1 MKKYRKLSIRDWA
14 LEDRP
19 REKLVAIGISSL
31 SNAELLAII
40 IGSGTRTDTAVELS
54 KKVLNMVS
62 NNLHELGKM
71 DLASLKKI
79 PGIGPARAMAIISCI
94 ELGRRRNTSGRPT
107 EKKISGSKDV
117 FELFHPLLG
126 DLNHEEFWILL
137 LSRSNRVLDRVRIS
151 QGGISG
157 TIIDTRIILKNAVDR
172 LSSSIILCHNHPS
185 GNPEPSKSDKE
196 LTRDLVFMGI
206 ILQIRIFDHIIIG
219 ENSYFS
225 FAGEGLIEK
234 YEDSFLNLKIKSTV
248 AIMGGSFRRAYK
260 PYARA
265 K

>member
-19 REKLVAIGISSL
+19 REKLVANGISSL

-185 GNPEPSKSDKE
+185 GNLKPSDA
-196 LTRDLVFMGI
+196 D
-206 ILQIRIFDHIIIG
+206 IRITNKLKDSAQIMDINLIDHIIVAD
-219 ENSYFS
+219 NSYFS
-225 FAGEGLIEK
+225 FADEGL
-234 YEDSFLNLKIKSTV
+234 L
-248 AIMGGSFRRAYK
+248 
-260 PYARA
+260 
-265 K
+265 

>member
-1 MKKYRKLSIRDWA
+1 MKKYKKLSIREWA

-19 REKLVAIGISSL
+19 REKLVANGISSL

-40 IGSGTRTDTAVELS
+40 IGSGTRKDTAVEVA
-54 KKVLNMVS
+54 KKVLNIAG

-71 DLASLKKI
+71 DLANLKKI
-79 PGIGPARAMAIISCI
+79 PGIGSARAMAIISCI
-94 ELGRRRNTSGRPT
+94 ELGRRRNTSGRLPET
-107 EKKISGSKDV
+107 KISGSKDV
-117 FELFHPLLG
+117 FTLFQPLLG

-185 GNPEPSKSDKE
+185 GNLQPSDA
-196 LTRDLVFMGI
+196 D
-206 ILQIRIFDHIIIG
+206 IRITNKLKDSAQIMDINLIDHIIVAD
-219 ENSYFS
+219 NSYFS
-225 FAGEGLIEK
+225 FADEGL
-234 YEDSFLNLKIKSTV
+234 L
-248 AIMGGSFRRAYK
+248 
-260 PYARA
+260 
-265 K
+265 